1 MRNNISVG
9 PRIDPQLYQQS
20 DPILAQ
26 SLLAQQGNGIPP
38 PFSQQFPPYS
48 EIDPTLQQDN
58 LTPRPFDRLPP
69 RENDYL
75 PDPDSKYGSPREE
88 SRYTS
93 FSPNGRLSVL
103 DAPLPASFDS
113 QGVSWARQHGHVAAS
128 LPSKFSLL
136 ESSPPG
142 SLPQK
147 NHIPLDS
154 IRNLQAPSFTGRD
167 SRHRREDLGSSPLGS
182 GDEGYG
188 LRLMHSRRIPKA
200 KMLST
205 SMPRVD
211 LPVDDSDSEFHFS
224 GGEEDYIPTSLHDQI
239 FTRDEQRQ
247 RRHSRTE
254 QDRRGAMESL
264 SGIVTPADSSKVG
277 SPSTGSPSRYGGLFA
292 RQQQEQSGGMAS
304 SPSAFGHVGSP
315 LRKSSLHPGASPSM
329 RPSIAGD
336 MSPSLPSL
344 SSPPRQTSMS
354 ALSQQLSRTR
364 LSSNP
369 SNPND
374 TSTSSK
380 GLHPNRHSS
389 APTNNLNRAVSTSSI
404 GRSTDRIEEENDTV
418 FSMEEDF
425 DEQRKRNSGHAHAW
439 SINLGKASPRL
450 GPIGTG
456 RTSSDFT

>member
-1 MRNNISVG
+1 MGLG

-20 DPILAQ
+20 DPVLAQ
-26 SLLAQQGNGIPP
+26 SLLAQQVNGIPP
-38 PFSQQFPPYS
+38 PFSQQFPPYP
-48 EIDPTLQQDN
+48 EIDKTIQQDS
-58 LTPRPFDRLPP
+58 LTPRPFDRPPP
-69 RENDYL
+69 RESDYL
-75 PDPDSKYGSPREE
+75 SDPDSKYGSPREE
-88 SRYTS
+88 SRFTS

-113 QGVSWARQHGHVAAS
+113 QGVSWARQHGHIAAS

-142 SLPQK
+142 SLPKK

-167 SRHRREDLGSSPLGS
+167 SRQRREDLGSSPLGS
-182 GDEGYG
+182 GDEGFG
-188 LRLMHSRRIPKA
+188 QRLMHSRRIPKA

-211 LPVDDSDSEFHFS
+211 LPVDDSDSDFHFS

-239 FTRDEQRQ
+239 FTRDEQQQ
-247 RRHSRTE
+247 RRNSRTE
-254 QDRRGAMESL
+254 QDRRGVRESL

-277 SPSTGSPSRYGGLFA
+277 SPNPGSPSRYGGLFA
-292 RQQQEQSGGMAS
+292 RQQQEQNANLAS

-315 LRKSSLHPGASPSM
+315 LRNSSLHSGISPST

-336 MSPSLPSL
+336 ISPSFPSL
-344 SSPPRQTSMS
+344 SSPPRQSSMS

-369 SNPND
+369 SIPND
-374 TSTSSK
+374 TSPSNK
-380 GLHPNRHSS
+380 GLYPTRHSS
-389 APTNNLNRAVSTSSI
+389 APTNNLNRAVSISSI
-404 GRSTDRIEEENDTV
+404 GRNTDRIEEENDTV

-425 DEQRKRNSGHAHAW
+425 DEHRKRNSGHASAW
-439 SINLGKASPRL
+439 GINPGKASPRL